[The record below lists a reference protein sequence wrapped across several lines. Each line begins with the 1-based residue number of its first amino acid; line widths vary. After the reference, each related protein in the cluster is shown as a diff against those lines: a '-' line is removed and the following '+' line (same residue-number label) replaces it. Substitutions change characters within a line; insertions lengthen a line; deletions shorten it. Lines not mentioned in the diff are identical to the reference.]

1 MDNNTAVTGL
11 AGRNQLRGEVIETL
25 EHEVNILNT
34 RWQLAMERATELV
47 KRYEGRQVS
56 THLGHNL
63 ANCATE
69 LSEIA
74 ARVEQTHNI
83 LAYVRSQQ

>member
-1 MDNNTAVTGL
+1 MD
-11 AGRNQLRGEVIETL
+11 
-25 EHEVNILNT
+25 
-34 RWQLAMERATELV
+34 RATNLIESYHG
-47 KRYEGRQVS
+47 KKVS
-56 THLGHNL
+56 THLGHIL

-83 LAYVRSQQ
+83 LAYVRSQE